1 MAKHKGIFTSIS
13 RTKNGKLMLDN
24 QALRHYNKTNING
37 DLKMKDILQDVVA
50 HTHALGFL
58 SLVKV
63 SNEEGTS
70 IDSMAEDRSV
80 ILTGTTASPVAE
92 FKGTFGMPNLDKL
105 ALHLKNPEY
114 KDNAKIDV
122 VEAERNGDTIPT
134 HIHFENAAGDFENDY
149 RFMNKAIIEEKLKTV
164 KFKGAT
170 WEVSVQPSMASI
182 ARMKLMSAA
191 HSEEPTFNVK
201 TRDGNLVFSFGDAST
216 HAGEFVFQH
225 GIEGTLAHTWSWPVA
240 QVQAILNL
248 DGDAT
253 MSISDQGAMKI
264 SINSGMATYDYILP
278 AQSK

>member
-1 MAKHKGIFTSIS
+1 
-13 RTKNGKLMLDN
+13 
-24 QALRHYNKTNING
+24 
-37 DLKMKDILQDVVA
+37 MKDILQDVVA

-63 SNEEGTS
+63 TGEDTTT

-80 ILTGTTASPVAE
+80 IMTATTSHKVAD
-92 FKGTFGMPNLDKL
+92 GTFGMPNLDKL

-114 KDNAKIDV
+114 QKDAKIDV
-122 VEAERNGDTIPT
+122 VNAERNGEVIPT
-134 HIHFENAAGDFENDY
+134 HIHFENSVGDFENDY

-164 KFKGAT
+164 KFKGASWNVT
-170 WEVSVQPSMASI
+170 VTPSVASI

-191 HSEEPTFNVK
+191 HSEEPVFNVK
-201 TRDGNLVFSFGDAST
+201 ARDGNLVFSFGDAST

-225 GIEGTLAHTWSWPVA
+225 EIEGSLTHTWSWPVA

-248 DGDAT
+248 DGDKT
-253 MSISDQGAMKI
+253 MQISDQGAMMI
-264 SINSGMATYDYILP
+264 SVDSGLAKYDYILP

>member
-1 MAKHKGIFTSIS
+1 
-13 RTKNGKLMLDN
+13 
-24 QALRHYNKTNING
+24 
-37 DLKMKDILQDVVA
+37 MKDILQDVVA

-63 SNEEGTS
+63 SNDEGTQ

-80 ILTGTTASPVAE
+80 ILSAETATPVAE

-122 VEAERNGDTIPT
+122 VEAERNGEVVPT
-134 HIHFENAAGDFENDY
+134 HIHFENATGDFQNDY

-164 KFKGAT
+164 KFKGAS
-170 WEVSVQPSMASI
+170 WAVEFQPSMAAIS
-182 ARMKLMSAA
+182 RMKLMSAA
-191 HSEEPTFNVK
+191 HNEEPTFNVK
-201 TRDGNLVFSFGDAST
+201 TVDGNLVFAFGDAST
-216 HAGEFVFQH
+216 HAGEFVFEA
-225 GIEGTLAHTWSWPVA
+225 GVEGTLTHTWSWPVA
-240 QVQAILNL
+240 QVQSILGL

-264 SINSGMATYDYILP
+264 SVNSGMATYDYILP

>member
-1 MAKHKGIFTSIS
+1 
-13 RTKNGKLMLDN
+13 
-24 QALRHYNKTNING
+24 
-37 DLKMKDILQDVVA
+37 MKDILQDIVA
-50 HTHALGFL
+50 HTHSLGFL

-63 SNEEGTS
+63 SNENSTA

-80 ILTGTTASPVAE
+80 ILSAETHTPVAE

-114 KDNAKIDV
+114 QKDAKVDV
-122 VEAERNGDTIPT
+122 IEAERNGETIPT

-164 KFKGAT
+164 KFKGASWT
-170 WEVSVQPSMASI
+170 VTCTPSMASI

-191 HSEEPTFNVK
+191 HNEEPTFNVR
-201 TRDGNLVFSFGDAST
+201 TTDGNLVFSFGDAST

-225 GIEGTLAHTWSWPVA
+225 GVEGTLSHTWSWPVA
-240 QVQAILNL
+240 QVQAILGL

-253 MSISDQGAMKI
+253 MSISDQGAMMI
-264 SINSGMATYDYILP
+264 TVDSGMVKYDYILP

>member
-1 MAKHKGIFTSIS
+1 
-13 RTKNGKLMLDN
+13 
-24 QALRHYNKTNING
+24 
-37 DLKMKDILQDVVA
+37 MKDILQDVVA

-58 SLVKV
+58 TLVKV
-63 SNEEGTS
+63 SNDEGTT
-70 IDSMAEDRSV
+70 IDAMAEDRSV
-80 ILTGTTASPVAE
+80 ILTAEAHTTVAE
-92 FKGTFGMPNLDKL
+92 FTGTFGMPNLDKL

-114 KDNAKIDV
+114 QKDAKIDV
-122 VEAERNGDTIPT
+122 VSAERNGEVVPT
-134 HIHFENAAGDFENDY
+134 HIDFENTTGDFENDY

-170 WEVSVQPSMASI
+170 WDVTVQPSVASI

-191 HSEEPTFNVK
+191 HSEEPVFNVK
-201 TRDGNLVFSFGDAST
+201 ATEGNLVFSFGDAST

-225 GIEGTLAHTWSWPVA
+225 GIEGTLQHTWSWPVA
-240 QVQAILNL
+240 QVQAVLNL

-264 SINSGMATYDYILP
+264 TVDSGMVKYDYILP

>member
-1 MAKHKGIFTSIS
+1 
-13 RTKNGKLMLDN
+13 
-24 QALRHYNKTNING
+24 
-37 DLKMKDILQDVVA
+37 MKDILQDVVA

-58 SLVKV
+58 TLVKV
-63 SNEEGTS
+63 SNDEGTT
-70 IDSMAEDRSV
+70 IDAMAEDRSV
-80 ILTGTTASPVAE
+80 ILTAEAHTTVAE
-92 FKGTFGMPNLDKL
+92 FTGTFGMPNLDKL

-114 KDNAKIDV
+114 QKDAKIDV
-122 VEAERNGDTIPT
+122 VSAERNGEVVPT
-134 HIHFENAAGDFENDY
+134 HIHFENTTGDFENDY

-170 WEVSVQPSMASI
+170 WDVTVQPSVASI

-191 HSEEPTFNVK
+191 HSEEPVFNVK
-201 TRDGNLVFSFGDAST
+201 ATEGNLVFSFGDAST